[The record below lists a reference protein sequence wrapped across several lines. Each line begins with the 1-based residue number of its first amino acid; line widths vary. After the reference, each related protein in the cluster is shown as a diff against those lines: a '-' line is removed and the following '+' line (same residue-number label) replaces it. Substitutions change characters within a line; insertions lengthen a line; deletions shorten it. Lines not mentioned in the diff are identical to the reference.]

1 VSGVTAVAGG
11 MTGRGRPGSVTGAD
25 NTERLQTI
33 RDLALELRLW
43 LSRGT
48 SVAIATVLGAHG
60 GISRGPG
67 TVVAVSESGDTIGAR
82 PGGPLDGAIEDL
94 AADVL
99 SEGTARI
106 EHFEIDEDAAAY
118 IGLAGPVTVDAQ
130 AARIGAGDP
139 EFTSMLRFLDSGSAT
154 VVAIGTRG
162 ASGYAVIGRDRSL
175 GRLGWPQLPEPVV
188 EDARR
193 MLNTRYTTCR
203 TYGPQ
208 GERDGSET
216 EVWMQSF
223 PAA

>member
-1 VSGVTAVAGG
+1 MTSG
-11 MTGRGRPGSVTGAD
+11 GRPVVVKEAD

-43 LSRGT
+43 LGRGT
-48 SVAIATVLGAHG
+48 SIAIATILGSHG

-67 TVVAVSESGDTIGAR
+67 TVVAVNESGESVGAR
-82 PGGPLDGAIEDL
+82 PGGPLDAAIEEL

-99 SEGTARI
+99 SEGTARV

-118 IGLAGPVTVDAQ
+118 IGLSGPVTVDAQ
-130 AARIGAGDP
+130 ATRISAGDP
-139 EFTSMLRFLDSGSAT
+139 EFTSMLRYLDSGSAT
-154 VVAIGTRG
+154 VVAIGTLG

-188 EDARR
+188 EDAKR
-193 MLNTRYTTCR
+193 MLNTRYTTTR

-208 GERDGSET
+208 GERDGTDT